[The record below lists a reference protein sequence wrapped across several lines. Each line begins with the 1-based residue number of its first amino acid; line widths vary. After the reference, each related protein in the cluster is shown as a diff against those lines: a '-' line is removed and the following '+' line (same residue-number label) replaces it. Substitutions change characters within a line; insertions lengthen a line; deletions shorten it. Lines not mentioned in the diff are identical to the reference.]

1 MTEPQPDRT
10 PSVIES
16 IAETAVEVPDPSSP
30 QSGTDGEKQADGGL
44 VPPDDAQAV
53 QPPA

>member
-1 MTEPQPDRT
+1 MSEPQPDST

-16 IAETAVEVPDPSSP
+16 IAETAVETPD
-30 QSGTDGEKQADGGL
+30 DKADREDDTGGL
-44 VPPDDAQAV
+44 VPPDHTQPV